1 MTDGNEHEP
10 LDATVLKRLRALQR
24 EGAPDILRT
33 LIFLFL
39 DNAKVMLGNLE
50 HAAGAGEPDGLHRAS
65 HALTSAAG
73 NIGAKV
79 LAARCKELARQAR
92 KGSITDLSAQVAA
105 IVAELQRVEAALV
118 LHLVKPA
125 DPPERVSTDSEKTAL
140 DTQDVRQSWLL

>member
-1 MTDGNEHEP
+1 VVTEGSEHEA
-10 LDATVLKRLRALQR
+10 LDAAVLNKLRALQR

-33 LIFLFL
+33 LILLFL
-39 DNAKVMLGNLE
+39 DNAKTMRGNLE
-50 HAAGAGEPDGLHRAS
+50 DAANAGDRDGLHRAS

-92 KGSITDLSAQVAA
+92 EGSINNLSPQVAA

-125 DPPERVSTDSEKTAL
+125 DASERVSSHSE
-140 DTQDVRQSWLL
+140 

>member
-24 EGAPDILRT
+24 DGAPDIVRT

-39 DNAKVMLGNLE
+39 DNAKTMLGNLQ
-50 HAAGAGEPDGLHRAS
+50 HAADTGDRDGLHRAS

-79 LAARCKELARQAR
+79 LAGRCKELGRQAR
-92 KGSITDLSAQVAA
+92 EGSINNPSTQVAA

-125 DPPERVSTDSEKTAL
+125 DAPERVSSHSE
-140 DTQDVRQSWLL
+140 